1 MFRDLVRGAIAGA
14 AATWVMDQVTTSM
27 YNGQPREVTAREE
40 AARPNGRSSV
50 GNMVARLEEATGFEL
65 DEDLRAT
72 AEQAI
77 HYALGAVPGA
87 IYVALRRHLPFVG
100 VGGGLVYGAVL
111 FLVNDEWLNP
121 TLGLSAPASAYP
133 LEAHERGLVGHLVL
147 GAATDS
153 ISKILPL

>member
-1 MFRDLVRGAIAGA
+1 MFRALVRGAIAGA
-14 AATWVMDQVTTSM
+14 TATWVMDQVTTSM
-27 YNGQPREVTAREE
+27 YNAQPTEVTAREGT
-40 AARPNGRSSV
+40 AHPNGRSSV

-72 AEQAI
+72 TEQAI

-87 IYVALRRHLPFVG
+87 IYVALRRHLPFLG
-100 VGGGLVYGAVL
+100 VGNGLIYGTVL

-121 TLGLSAPASAYP
+121 ALGLSAPASAYP
-133 LEAHERGLVGHLVL
+133 VESHVRGLVGHLVL

-153 ISKILPL
+153 ISKVLPL